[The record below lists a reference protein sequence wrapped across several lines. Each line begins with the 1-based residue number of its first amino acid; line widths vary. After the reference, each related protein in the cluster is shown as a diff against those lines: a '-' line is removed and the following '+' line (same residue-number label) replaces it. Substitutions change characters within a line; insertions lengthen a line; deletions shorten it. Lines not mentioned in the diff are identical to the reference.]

1 MYTSGGVLKA
11 SDWILFIKFHFQ
23 CPCSNSG
30 DIFGVLIIKSL
41 LYSCLET
48 CSCFTN
54 KQPDALSFSYLVPL
68 LSFVLIS
75 IDMKKIFLSLRSKIV
90 LCCSILSTHHD
101 TLWCVG
107 PSEKQKG
114 QRSAYFLHFHAWHQ
128 KNQTE
133 LAVQI
138 LKWFEEKR
146 TLKQFLS
153 QGNFLCCKVFWLLN
167 SSFNVWITIVLKGQ
181 SNLRSI

>member
-90 LCCSILSTHHD
+90 LCCSILSTHHE
-101 TLWCVG
+101 TMVRWSLR
-107 PSEKQKG
+107 KTKG
-114 QRSAYFLHFHAWHQ
+114 TKIGLFSAFSCLTS
-128 KNQTE
+128 KESNRIGCSNIKM
-133 LAVQI
+133 V
-138 LKWFEEKR
+138 EEKR

-153 QGNFLCCKVFWLLN
+153 QVNFLCCKVFWLLN

>member
-23 CPCSNSG
+23 CPCSYSG

-54 KQPDALSFSYLVPL
+54 KQLDALSFSYLVPL

-75 IDMKKIFLSLRSKIV
+75 IDMKKIFLSLRSKIM
-90 LCCSILSTHHD
+90 LCCSILSTHHE
-101 TLWCVG
+101 TMVRWSLR
-107 PSEKQKG
+107 KTKG
-114 QRSAYFLHFHAWHQ
+114 TKIGLFSAFSCLTSKESNRIGCTNIKMVWRK
-128 KNQTE
+128 KNSQT
-133 LAVQI
+133 I
-138 LKWFEEKR
+138 SFTSKF
-146 TLKQFLS
+146 S
-153 QGNFLCCKVFWLLN
+153 LL
-167 SSFNVWITIVLKGQ
+167 
-181 SNLRSI
+181 

>member
-75 IDMKKIFLSLRSKIV
+75 IDMKKIFLSLRCKIV
-90 LCCSILSTHHD
+90 LCCSILSTHHENHGALVPPKNKRD
-101 TLWCVG
+101 KDRPIFCIFM
-107 PSEKQKG
+107 PDIKRIKQ
-114 QRSAYFLHFHAWHQ
+114 
-128 KNQTE
+128 N
-133 LAVQI
+133 
-138 LKWFEEKR
+138 
-146 TLKQFLS
+146 
-153 QGNFLCCKVFWLLN
+153 WLY
-167 SSFNVWITIVLKGQ
+167 KY
-181 SNLRSI
+181 